1 MNLVHKIIFLA
12 ALIFLINTS
21 NYMQEYSSIIVDSDM
36 TFDEA
41 VEGIDFPIEIRKNLT
56 LINVMYVSF
65 DNKIHKGQIVIHKK
79 LSAELKE
86 IFDELL
92 AKRFPIDKVIPIVK
106 YNWDD
111 YSSMN
116 DNNSSGFNYRV
127 IDGTDKLSN
136 HSFGVAVDINPK
148 QNPFI
153 AGKKV
158 LPKGATYNKK
168 EIGTI
173 TPESVV
179 VKAFK
184 KRCWEWGG
192 DWKSRKDYQH
202 FEKKIN
208 N

>member
-1 MNLVHKIIFLA
+1 MSLVHKIIFSATL
-12 ALIFLINTS
+12 LFLINTS
-21 NYMQEYSSIIVDSDM
+21 IFMQEYSSIIVDSDM

-56 LINVMYVSF
+56 LINVMSVSF

-92 AKRFPIDKVIPIVK
+92 AKRFPIEKVIPVVK

-111 YSSMN
+111 ESSMN

-127 IDGTDKLSN
+127 IHGTDKLSN
-136 HSFGVAVDINPK
+136 HSYGIAVDINPK
-148 QNPFI
+148 QNPYI
-153 AGKKV
+153 AGKKIQ
-158 LPKGATYNKK
+158 PKGAKYNKK
-168 EIGTI
+168 AVGTI

-179 VKAFK
+179 VEAFK
-184 KRCWEWGG
+184 KRGWEWGG

-202 FEKKIN
+202 FEKNID
-208 N
+208 

>member
-1 MNLVHKIIFLA
+1 MNSVFKIIFIT
-12 ALIFLINTS
+12 IFLLLINS
-21 NYMQEYSSIIVDSDM
+21 ENFMQEYSSIIIDSGM
-36 TFDEA
+36 SFEEA
-41 VEGIDFPIEIRKNLT
+41 VDDLDFPLEIRKNLT

-65 DNKIHKGQIVIHKK
+65 DDKIHKGQIVIHKK

-86 IFDELL
+86 IFDEILS
-92 AKRFPIDKVIPIVK
+92 KRFPIEKVIPIVK

-111 YSSMN
+111 NASMD

-136 HSFGVAVDINPK
+136 HSYGIAVDINPK

-158 LPKGATYNKK
+158 MPIGAKYDKK
-168 EIGTI
+168 EIGTL

-179 VKAFK
+179 VKAFR
-184 KRCWEWGG
+184 KRGWEWGG

-208 N
+208 W